1 MQLQSSTVFKLAA
14 LAIAVAMAH
23 GVALAQKKEPATSV
37 QQNSVTTV
45 DTLVKLDNAAALEKA
60 KADAIKNGLLKPE
73 AKSGAGGPV
82 VKPVEPPPVVRV
94 LSISGI
100 REDLSAGLTVNGQ
113 TYPNLHAGAS
123 VRGCVVA
130 EIKDRCVVLKPAPA
144 ETVVASATST
154 TTAPAVSGRAK
165 AKKTS
170 KGTGAASVPATR
182 PEMCPT
188 SCWTGNPVIPTPTM
202 AGAGGGPLPMG
213 MPGGG
218 APQLPRPPLPAPSPV
233 AVQQGGGPAGTSASS
248 FN

>member
-14 LAIAVAMAH
+14 LAIAVTMAH
-23 GVALAQKKEPATSV
+23 GVALAQKKEPATPV

-94 LSISGI
+94 LSISGV

-113 TYPNLHAGAS
+113 SYPNLNIGAS

-144 ETVVASATST
+144 ETVVATAS
-154 TTAPAVSGRAK
+154 TAPAVAGRAK
-165 AKKTS
+165 AKRTS
-170 KGTGAASVPATR
+170 KRTGAASVPATR

-188 SCWTGNPVIPTPTM
+188 SCWTGNPVLPTPNM
-202 AGAGGGPLPMG
+202 AGAGGGPLPVG

-233 AVQQGGGPAGTSASS
+233 AVQQGGGTAGSSASS